1 MKTKQF
7 WEIAFK
13 KMNVLLNL
21 QLKKELL
28 LQSLNLVGNSMV
40 IKKIL
45 VQYNYF
51 RLLFGKK
58 IKNGYP
64 NYRQ

>member
-1 MKTKQF
+1 MQTKQF

-28 LQSLNLVGNSMV
+28 LLSSNLVGNLMV
-40 IKKIL
+40 IQKIL
-45 VQYNYF
+45 AQFNYF

-64 NYRQ
+64 DYRQ